1 MPLQNR
7 VTPHGTLVAVAD
19 RGLLMGN
26 RGILHDAHRRIV
38 RQAQGRRWIA
48 CVLSFRGRRRAVMRA
63 GSYTELFFLD
73 EAVALA
79 AGHRPCA
86 ECRHDAYQEFRA
98 AWTRSFGGATPSA
111 DAMDRTLHADRL
123 AAPSTRRT
131 YVARAVG
138 LPDGAYVD
146 VDGRAWLLLGDRML
160 AWSAGGYAERR
171 ARPHG
176 DATVITPRCTI
187 DVLRAG
193 YRPLVHPT
201 AIAAG

>member
-7 VTPHGTLVAVAD
+7 VTPYGAVVAVPE

-26 RGILHDAHRRIV
+26 RGILHDASRRIV
-38 RQAQGRRWIA
+38 RLAQGRRWIA
-48 CVLSFRGRRRAVMRA
+48 CVLSFRGRRRAVMRP

-86 ECRHDAYQEFRA
+86 ECRRADYDRFRA
-98 AWTRSFGGATPSA
+98 AWARGRGVPAPSADTMDRALHDDRLATPSI
-111 DAMDRTLHADRL
+111 
-123 AAPSTRRT
+123 RRT
-131 YVARAVG
+131 FTAATAA
-138 LPDGAYVD
+138 LPDGAFVEL
-146 VDGRAWLLLGDRML
+146 DGRAWLMLGNGML
-160 AWSAGGYAERR
+160 AWSAGGYVERR
-171 ARPHG
+171 ARPAG
-176 DATVITPRCTI
+176 DVIVITPRCTV

-201 AIAAG
+201 AVDGG

>member
-1 MPLQNR
+1 MALQNR
-7 VTPHGTLVAVAD
+7 VTPFGEIVAVEA

-26 RGILHDAHRRIV
+26 RGILHDANRRIV
-38 RQAQGRRWIA
+38 RYAVGRRWIA
-48 CVLSFRGRRRAVMRA
+48 CVLSFRGRRRAVMQPGR
-63 GSYTELFFLD
+63 YTELFFLD

-86 ECRHDAYQEFRA
+86 ECRREAYQGFRA

-131 YVARAVG
+131 YGARAIG

-146 VDGRAWLLLGDRML
+146 IDGRAWLLLGEWMF
-160 AWSAGGYAERR
+160 AWSAGGYVERR
-171 ARPHG
+171 ERPHG
-176 DATVITPRCTI
+176 DVTVITPRCTV